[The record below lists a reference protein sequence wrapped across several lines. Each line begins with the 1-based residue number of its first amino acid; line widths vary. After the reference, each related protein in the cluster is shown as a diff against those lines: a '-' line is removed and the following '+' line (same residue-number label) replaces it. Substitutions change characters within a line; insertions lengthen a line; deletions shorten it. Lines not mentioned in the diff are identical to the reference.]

1 MIKVLFVCL
10 GNICRSPL
18 AEAIFNDIV
27 IKNNLQN
34 KIYSDSCGTAS
45 YHVGDTPDK
54 RSIKIA
60 NLNGI
65 KINHIG
71 RQINKKD
78 FLEFNYILAMDKYNY
93 QDIKFLEQ
101 SVNNSIAKV
110 FMMREFDNDNYQE
123 DVPDPYYGNDKDF
136 KEVFDILNKSCNN
149 FFNYLRKENNL

>member
-78 FLEFNYILAMDKYNY
+78 FLEFLKNI
-93 QDIKFLEQ
+93 FL
-101 SVNNSIAKV
+101 IRM
-110 FMMREFDNDNYQE
+110 F
-123 DVPDPYYGNDKDF
+123 
-136 KEVFDILNKSCNN
+136 L
-149 FFNYLRKENNL
+149 